1 MIRDLPDSLDNPEA
15 EVQPVELERLEH
27 QVPQAIQVRQ
37 GIQVHRDRLELGPL
51 VTLEPQAPL
60 VQLERQDSRASRERL
75 DRQDQQGR
83 LASLVTKAV
92 KG

>member
-27 QVPQAIQVRQ
+27 QVRQV
-37 GIQVHRDRLELGPL
+37 IQVHRDRLELGPL